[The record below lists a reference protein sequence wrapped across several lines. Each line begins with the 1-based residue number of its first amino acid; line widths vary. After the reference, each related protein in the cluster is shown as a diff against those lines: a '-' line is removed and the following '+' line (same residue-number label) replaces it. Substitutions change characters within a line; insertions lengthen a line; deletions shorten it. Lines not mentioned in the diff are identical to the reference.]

1 MSKSMYDLVVV
12 GAGPYGLSVAA
23 HAAAHGL
30 RLRTFGRS
38 MGSWHAMPS
47 GMFLKSE
54 PWASHLS
61 DPEGAYGLDAYA
73 AARGVRA
80 AHGVPLPVDFF
91 ASYGDWF
98 ARRAVPALDER
109 LIGTVAPAAGGFELL
124 TEDGE
129 ALRARTVALAVGVL
143 PFMEVPGPLRELPRR
158 FVTHSSH
165 HGELDRFAGRDVTVV
180 GAGQAALE
188 TAALLVEQGAATVRI
203 LARADRLDWNTPPPA
218 LDRGLW
224 PAVRAPHTGLGCGWR
239 NKLYADAPGV
249 FRRLP
254 TATRAR
260 IFDSALGPAGA
271 WWLRERFAAVG
282 DVRLGQR
289 ITSATVTPDE
299 RLRLDMAG
307 PDGSTVL
314 ETDHVV
320 AATGFTPGVDR
331 ATVLSPCCAP
341 LCARSAGAALRR
353 SAVSSSPRGRDCSS
367 RGCSPLLR
375 TVRRCGS
382 SSAPSTRRGG
392 WCAGCGSGCGRVPGA
407 GRWGGHVR
415 AGRRR
420 SRRDGGPAPGERM
433 LSGGRPFAHVSLRTQ
448 ALTQVLNAAG
458 LSRPMTFTLLP
469 QTLIGAWI
477 GIWTTLPERTPGEPI
492 AAP

>member
-1 MSKSMYDLVVV
+1 MYDLVVV

-23 HAAAHGL
+23 HAAARGL

-38 MGSWHAMPS
+38 MESWHAMPS

-61 DPEGAYGLDAYA
+61 APEGAYGLDVYT

-80 AHGVPLPVDFF
+80 AHGVPLPVDLF

-98 ARRAVPALDER
+98 ARQAVPALDER
-109 LIGTVAPAAGGFELL
+109 LIGTVAPAADGFELR

-129 ALRARTVALAVGVL
+129 AVRARTVALAVGVL

-165 HGELDRFAGRDVTVV
+165 HGDLDRFAGRDVTVV

-188 TAALLVEQGAATVRI
+188 TATILVEQGAATVRI
-203 LARADRLDWNTPPPA
+203 LARADRLHWNTPPPA
-218 LDRGLW
+218 LDRGRW
-224 PAVRAPHTGLGCGWR
+224 PALRAPHTGLGCGWR

-254 TATRAR
+254 AATRAR

-299 RLRLDMAG
+299 RLRLGVAG

-320 AATGFTPGVDR
+320 AATGFTPDVDR
-331 ATVLSPCCAP
+331 ATVLSPV
-341 LCARSAGAALRR
+341 LRA
-353 SAVSSSPRGRDCSS
+353 S
-367 RGCSPLLR
+367 LR
-375 TVRRCGS
+375 TVGGGGAPEVGGLFES
-382 SSAPSTRRGG
+382 SWPGLFLAGLLTAPSYGPSMRFVLGAEYTAGRLVRGVRRRLRAGARGG
-392 WCAGCGSGCGRVPGA
+392 AVGRP
-407 GRWGGHVR
+407 R
-415 AGRRR
+415 AG
-420 SRRDGGPAPGERM
+420 GKAP
-433 LSGGRPFAHVSLRTQ
+433 V
-448 ALTQVLNAAG
+448 AA
-458 LSRPMTFTLLP
+458 
-469 QTLIGAWI
+469 
-477 GIWTTLPERTPGEPI
+477 
-492 AAP
+492 

>member
-1 MSKSMYDLVVV
+1 MYDLVVV

-30 RLRTFGRS
+30 RMRTFGRS
-38 MGSWHAMPS
+38 MESWHAMPS

-73 AARGVRA
+73 AVRGLRA

-98 ARRAVPALDER
+98 ARQAVPALDER
-109 LIGTVAPAAGGFELL
+109 LIGTVAPAADGFELL

-165 HGELDRFAGRDVTVV
+165 HGELGRFAGRDVTVV

-188 TAALLVEQGAATVRI
+188 SAALLVEQGAATVRI
-203 LARADRLDWNTPPPA
+203 LARADRLHWNTPPPA
-218 LDRGLW
+218 LDRGPW

-254 TATRAR
+254 AATRAR

-282 DVRLGQR
+282 EVRLGQR

-299 RLRLDMAG
+299 RLRLDVAG
-307 PDGSTVL
+307 PEGSTVL

-320 AATGFTPGVDR
+320 AATGFTPDVDR
-331 ATVLSPCCAP
+331 ATVLSPV
-341 LCARSAGAALRR
+341 LRA
-353 SAVSSSPRGRDCSS
+353 S
-367 RGCSPLLR
+367 LR
-375 TVRRCGS
+375 TVGGGGAPEVGGLFES
-382 SSAPSTRRGG
+382 SWPGLFLAGLLTAPSYGPSMRFVLGAEYT
-392 WCAGCGSGCGRVPGA
+392 A
-407 GRWGGHVR
+407 GRLVRGVRQRLR
-415 AGRRR
+415 AGARGR
-420 SRRDGGPAPGERM
+420 AV
-433 LSGGRPFAHVSLRTQ
+433 GRPRAGGKAPV
-448 ALTQVLNAAG
+448 AA
-458 LSRPMTFTLLP
+458 
-469 QTLIGAWI
+469 
-477 GIWTTLPERTPGEPI
+477 
-492 AAP
+492 

>member
-1 MSKSMYDLVVV
+1 MYDLVVV

-23 HAAAHGL
+23 HAAARGL
-30 RLRTFGRS
+30 RLRIFGRS
-38 MGSWHAMPS
+38 MESWHAMPS

-98 ARRAVPALDER
+98 ARQAVPALDER
-109 LIGTVAPAAGGFELL
+109 LIGAVTPAAGGFELL

-165 HGELDRFAGRDVTVV
+165 HGGLDRFAGRDVTVV

-188 TAALLVEQGAATVRI
+188 TAALLVEQGASTVRI
-203 LARADRLDWNTPPPA
+203 LARADRLHWNTPPPA
-218 LDRGLW
+218 LDRGPW

-254 TATRAR
+254 AATRAR

-299 RLRLDMAG
+299 RLRLDVTG

-331 ATVLSPCCAP
+331 ATVLSPV
-341 LCARSAGAALRR
+341 LRA
-353 SAVSSSPRGRDCSS
+353 S
-367 RGCSPLLR
+367 LR
-375 TVRRCGS
+375 TVGGGGAPEVGGLFES
-382 SSAPSTRRGG
+382 SWPGLFLAGLLTAPSYGPSMRFVLGAEYTAGRLVRGVRQRLRAGARGG
-392 WCAGCGSGCGRVPGA
+392 AVGRP
-407 GRWGGHVR
+407 R
-415 AGRRR
+415 AG
-420 SRRDGGPAPGERM
+420 GKAPA
-433 LSGGRPFAHVSLRTQ
+433 
-448 ALTQVLNAAG
+448 AA
-458 LSRPMTFTLLP
+458 
-469 QTLIGAWI
+469 
-477 GIWTTLPERTPGEPI
+477 
-492 AAP
+492 

>member
-1 MSKSMYDLVVV
+1 MYDLVVV

-23 HAAAHGL
+23 HAAARGL

-38 MGSWHAMPS
+38 MESWHAMPS

-61 DPEGAYGLDAYA
+61 APEGAYGLDAYT

-80 AHGVPLPVDFF
+80 AHGVPLPVDLF

-98 ARRAVPALDER
+98 ARQAVPALDER
-109 LIGTVAPAAGGFELL
+109 LIGTVAPAADGFELR

-129 ALRARTVALAVGVL
+129 AVRARTVALAVGVL

-165 HGELDRFAGRDVTVV
+165 HGDLDRFAGRDVTVV

-188 TAALLVEQGAATVRI
+188 TATILVEQGAATVRI
-203 LARADRLDWNTPPPA
+203 LARADRLHWNTPPPA
-218 LDRGLW
+218 LDRGRW
-224 PAVRAPHTGLGCGWR
+224 PALRAPHTGLGCGWR

-254 TATRAR
+254 AATRAR

-299 RLRLDMAG
+299 RLRLGVAG

-320 AATGFTPGVDR
+320 AATGFTPAVDR
-331 ATVLSPCCAP
+331 ATVLSPV
-341 LCARSAGAALRR
+341 LRA
-353 SAVSSSPRGRDCSS
+353 S
-367 RGCSPLLR
+367 LR
-375 TVRRCGS
+375 TVGGGGAPEVGGLFES
-382 SSAPSTRRGG
+382 SWPGLFLAGLLTAPSYGPSMRFVLGAEYTAGRLVRGVRRRLRAGARGG
-392 WCAGCGSGCGRVPGA
+392 AVGRP
-407 GRWGGHVR
+407 R
-415 AGRRR
+415 AG
-420 SRRDGGPAPGERM
+420 GKAP
-433 LSGGRPFAHVSLRTQ
+433 V
-448 ALTQVLNAAG
+448 AA
-458 LSRPMTFTLLP
+458 
-469 QTLIGAWI
+469 
-477 GIWTTLPERTPGEPI
+477 
-492 AAP
+492 